1 MVSYWINRYSFKDQE
16 KTATTAFAV
25 DINLSNLFQ
34 SLLLCPRDDGQVGG
48 RDNLLMTRISAPFSS
63 LSRWLSAFKS
73 DSCCGI
79 QNDDQSTRILLRVMK
94 LEIKQTGRAHE
105 GPAYLTKID
114 KVKKKLKTY
123 LFREAFLSN

>member
-1 MVSYWINRYSFKDQE
+1 M
-16 KTATTAFAV
+16 

-48 RDNLLMTRISAPFSS
+48 RDNLLMTRINAPFSS
-63 LSRWLSAFKS
+63 LRRWLSAFKS

-94 LEIKQTGRAHE
+94 SEIKQNGRAHE
-105 GPAYLTKID
+105 GPAHLTKND
-114 KVKKKLKTY
+114 KGKKKFKTY